1 MSSGGLNENLT
12 TRRNFWNVPNQIVTS
27 FSEFME
33 ANFCVTNL
41 GTLCIFHRKN
51 ERRIESVQKEVI
63 VAGFESL
70 S

>member
-1 MSSGGLNENLT
+1 MSFGGLNENLT
-12 TRRNFWNVPNQIVTS
+12 RHNFWNEPNQIVTS

-41 GTLCIFHRKN
+41 GTLCIFYRKN
-51 ERRIESVQKEVI
+51 ERRIESVRKEVI
-63 VAGFESL
+63 MAGFESL